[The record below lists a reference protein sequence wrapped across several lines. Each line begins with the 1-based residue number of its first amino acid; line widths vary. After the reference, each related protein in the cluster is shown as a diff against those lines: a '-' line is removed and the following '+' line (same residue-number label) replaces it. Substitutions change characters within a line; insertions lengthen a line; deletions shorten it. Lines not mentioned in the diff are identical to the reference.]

1 MQETNT
7 GKESCKMKKR
17 GIKKSTF
24 EELTETEIKEKD
36 MILFDKSDKP
46 FLTLYL
52 FIFIFGI
59 IITIISV

>member
-1 MQETNT
+1 
-7 GKESCKMKKR
+7 MKKR

>member
-1 MQETNT
+1 MTKKK
-7 GKESCKMKKR
+7 KESIVLEEIST
-17 GIKKSTF
+17 IKI
-24 EELTETEIKEKD
+24 EEKN
-36 MILFDKSDKP
+36 MVLFDKSDKP

>member
-1 MQETNT
+1 
-7 GKESCKMKKR
+7 MKKS

-24 EELTETEIKEKD
+24 EELTEIDLKEKD

-59 IITIISV
+59 IITIMSV